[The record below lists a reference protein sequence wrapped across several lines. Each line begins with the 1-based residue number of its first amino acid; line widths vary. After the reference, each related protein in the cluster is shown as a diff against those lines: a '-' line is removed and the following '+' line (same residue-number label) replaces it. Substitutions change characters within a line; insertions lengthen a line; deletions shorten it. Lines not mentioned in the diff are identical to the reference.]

1 MMSTEALENLVKVA
15 DVASSRQLVSDVV
28 RAAYALG
35 KFDAVIEQTLA
46 EVNARRR
53 ELDRGREVLS

>member
-1 MMSTEALENLVKVA
+1 MSTEALENLVKVA

>member
-1 MMSTEALENLVKVA
+1 MSTEALENLVKVA

-53 ELDRGREVLS
+53 ELDRGRGVLS